1 VAEVSRLALIVRPG
15 CNDDHLA
22 AALESVGYVVIQ
34 ADSFFAARAR
44 LTEDVQLL
52 ITDLR
57 LGEYN
62 GLHLVLVAKHQHP
75 KVLAIVAAET
85 ADDVLQRE
93 ARSMAR
99 RTLCAPSASRIWRER
114 WSSSSDRDQA
124 PLCRS
129 QAANLWRPRSSLR
142 LTPQC

>member
-1 VAEVSRLALIVRPG
+1 MPDVPRRALIVRPG
-15 CNDDHLA
+15 CNNDHLV

-34 ADSFFAARAR
+34 ADSFFVARER

-62 GLHLVLVAKHQHP
+62 GLHLALVAKHQHP

-93 ARSMAR
+93 AGSMDATYIVRPEREQDLARAVVELVRS
-99 RTLCAPSASRIWRER
+99 
-114 WSSSSDRDQA
+114 
-124 PLCRS
+124 
-129 QAANLWRPRSSLR
+129 RPGPHL
-142 LTPQC
+142 PM

>member
-1 VAEVSRLALIVRPG
+1 MAEVPRLALIVRPG

-22 AALESVGYVVIQ
+22 AVLESVGYVVIQ
-34 ADSFFAARAR
+34 ADSFFVARAR

-62 GLHLVLVAKHQHP
+62 GLHLALVAKQQHP

-93 ARSMAR
+93 ARSMDATYIVR
-99 RTLCAPSASRIWRER
+99 PEREQDLAQVVVELVRSRPSP
-114 WSSSSDRDQA
+114 
-124 PLCRS
+124 PLPIAGR
-129 QAANLWRPRSSLR
+129 
-142 LTPQC
+142 

>member
-1 VAEVSRLALIVRPG
+1 MAEVPRLALIVRPG

-34 ADSFFAARAR
+34 ADSFFVARTR

-93 ARSMAR
+93 ARSMDATYIVRPEREQDLAR
-99 RTLCAPSASRIWRER
+99 AVVELVRSRPGPHLPIAGR
-114 WSSSSDRDQA
+114 
-124 PLCRS
+124 
-129 QAANLWRPRSSLR
+129 
-142 LTPQC
+142 